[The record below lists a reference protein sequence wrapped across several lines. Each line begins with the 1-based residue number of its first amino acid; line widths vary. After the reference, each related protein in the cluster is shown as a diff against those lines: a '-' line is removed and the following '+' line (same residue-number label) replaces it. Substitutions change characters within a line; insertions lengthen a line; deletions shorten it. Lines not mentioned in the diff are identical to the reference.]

1 MANCIDSFS
10 GSLNKLHQNK
20 IKIESLNAIDETRN
34 VCKMASDRMNKVVAA
49 KIGEVI
55 CKM

>member
-1 MANCIDSFS
+1 MANCIVSFS